1 MNIYVHKD
9 GTQYGPYTLEQLQQ
23 YIQQGSFTLQDQACH
38 DGQNWVTIAQVPGIG
53 SSVANQSQAAAQPQA
68 QSATPQQAT
77 SKRKTVSAQ
86 TKQAAQTSAQSSQQA
101 AQGSGKGGAKI
112 LLLVGGLI
120 ILLIGLSAGLWIY
133 LSEDEKTKEKEKI
146 VADGANQEEEEE
158 EEEESSTKES
168 DNEDVAPT
176 PPASTGTSIPLIE
189 RIPADTGAVI
199 LVRVNDLLD
208 KGRDDISALL
218 PPGLPPMVGKAL
230 ENPSS
235 LGLDV
240 SEPLQIHLIANENTD
255 LAAGG
260 LAGKL
265 SDPEKFMTTL
275 ELLAGLEAP
284 EQKDGYFLY
293 QPLDGADGSIAI
305 GSDFFFAGGAEK
317 PSDREPSIDKFMT
330 ADGSSSLSKNNG
342 SFVAFSKEIHDI
354 SLWFGGD
361 SILETIGNQLQNG
374 NLDSIKGGSGII
386 SLNFE
391 NGEMI
396 AQMKVDTP
404 NNELVYGKG
413 GFSDE
418 ILNFAPA
425 DAILALGFAMDLS
438 KFIELA
444 EKEIIPEFGDDIKL
458 NEPMPE
464 LGGLS
469 IKDAIAS
476 FTGEFMVSLTDVKMP
491 DPGAGG
497 AFPGGPPMDAQPGE
511 NPFGDP
517 EMEEGDIPFPA
528 PGGGGGFPGGG
539 PPSGGMDPGAMM
551 MAAMPKP
558 EFIVAAS
565 IDTEKWL
572 KLKAAPPLAMGMG
585 LAMMQG
591 YSITEKDNFLLIAS
605 KDHLEATQ
613 SGSVKNP
620 VSGSGKELFAD
631 NDFVLKI
638 NVAPILK
645 MDLPIPPGG
654 PMEILKDISHLE
666 VASNSGKTSGT
677 GTMKLA
683 FTNKSKNSLSEILKI
698 INAINTI
705 VPEGEINF

>member
-9 GTQYGPYTLEQLQQ
+9 GTQYGPYSLEQLQQ
-23 YIQQGSFTLQDQACH
+23 YLQQGSFTLQDQACH
-38 DGQNWVTIAQVPGIG
+38 DGQNWVTIAQVPG
-53 SSVANQSQAAAQPQA
+53 VAQATTPPSETAAQQA
-68 QSATPQQAT
+68 Q
-77 SKRKTVSAQ
+77 TVA
-86 TKQAAQTSAQSSQQA
+86 TKQAVAKKTVAAKTKQTAATSNQAGQQKT
-101 AQGSGKGGAKI
+101 QKSGKGGSKVLFIAGGLVI
-112 LLLVGGLI
+112 LLVG
-120 ILLIGLSAGLWIY
+120 LIGGLCY
-133 LSEDEKTKEKEKI
+133 VLFSGDDEAKDKENL
-146 VADGANQEEEEE
+146 VADSDETTDNETSSDEEISEEKPA
-158 EEEESSTKES
+158 SSVPSTKS
-168 DNEDVAPT
+168 AN
-176 PPASTGTSIPLIE
+176 IPLIE
-189 RIPADTGAVI
+189 RVPADAGAVI
-199 LVRVNDLLD
+199 LIRVNDLLE
-208 KGRDDISALL
+208 KGREDIAALL

-230 ENPSS
+230 EDPSS

-240 SEPLQIHLIANENTD
+240 SEPLQIHLIANENTN
-255 LAAGG
+255 LAPTGG

-275 ELLAGLEAP
+275 ELLAGLETP
-284 EQKDGYFLY
+284 EQKDGYLLY
-293 QPLDGADGSIAI
+293 QPLGGADGSEPQIAI
-305 GSDFFFAGGAEK
+305 GSDFFFAGVAEK

-330 ADGSSSLSKNNG
+330 ADGSSSLSKSNN
-342 SFVAFSKEIHDI
+342 SFVAFSKESHDLSI
-354 SLWFGGD
+354 WFGGD
-361 SILETIGNQLQNG
+361 SILETIGNQLQNAS
-374 NLDSIKGGSGII
+374 LDSIKGGSGII

-413 GFSDE
+413 GFSDG

-438 KFIELA
+438 KFIEFA

-464 LGGLS
+464 LGDLS
-469 IKDAIAS
+469 IKDVISS

-539 PPSGGMDPGAMM
+539 PPSGGMNPGAMM

-572 KLKAAPPLAMGMG
+572 KFKSAPPVAMGMG
-585 LAMMQG
+585 FAMMQG

-605 KDHLEATQ
+605 KDHLDATQ

-620 VSGSGKELFAD
+620 VSGSGKDLFAN

-645 MDLPIPPGG
+645 LDLPIPPGG
-654 PMEILKDISHLE
+654 PEEILKDISHLE
-666 VASNSGKTSGT
+666 VASNSGKISGT
-677 GTMKLA
+677 GTMKLV
-683 FTNKSKNSLSEILKI
+683 FTDKNKNSLSQIIKI
-698 INAINTI
+698 VKAINTI
-705 VPEGEINF
+705 VPEGMNL